1 MESFFIKVLESPL
14 SYDFLK
20 QIELDDIVD
29 NMKKFQELPQQSMK
43 NEFVPICKLLLVNP
57 ATDRRRKRSF
67 SAARRLK
74 TWSRSTMIKK
84 RS

>member
-43 NEFVPICKLLLVNP
+43 NEFVRICKLLLVNP
-57 ATDRRRKRSF
+57 ATIAGEKGPFRQ
-67 SAARRLK
+67 LEG
-74 TWSRSTMIKK
+74 
-84 RS
+84 